1 MDSLAYLALPINV
14 FVLDN
19 LKVSVSKQCNSC
31 GKSLEIKATLPD
43 YSKVIC
49 KECCFGDTLNKFSNR
64 EQELKRDIALIQSHV
79 AVLLEKLIEL
89 GCSEQDLKEFG
100 VVFKEIKDET

>member
-1 MDSLAYLALPINV
+1 MSSLAYLVLPINAFNPLV
-14 FVLDN
+14 
-19 LKVSVSKQCNSC
+19 VSVTKECNAC

-43 YSKVIC
+43 YSKVLC
-49 KECCFGDTLNKFSNR
+49 KECCYGDTFVKFSNR
-64 EQELKRDIALIQSHV
+64 ERELKRDIALIQSHV